1 MTNLTGPT
9 HAEVRDRLLDESSA
23 ELREEYARLG
33 LRRAAIAALVRAR
46 MKRKLTQHELAERMG
61 VSQGVVS
68 RLEAGAHSPKLET
81 LELDARAM
89 DFRWEIKLV
98 DERRGRS
105 TPRREARRKDGLT
118 LRTPPNHSRA
128 ASALSSIHTTRPVRM
143 GSQAMTYEHIAS

>member
-1 MTNLTGPT
+1 MASSRGPT
-9 HAEVRDRLLDESSA
+9 HAEVRDRLLREGSA

-33 LRRAAIAALVRAR
+33 PRRAAIAALVRAR

-81 LELDARAM
+81 LELAARAM

-98 DERRGRS
+98 DQRRGRS
-105 TPRREARRKDGLT
+105 TSRPEATRRM
-118 LRTPPNHSRA
+118 
-128 ASALSSIHTTRPVRM
+128 V
-143 GSQAMTYEHIAS
+143 